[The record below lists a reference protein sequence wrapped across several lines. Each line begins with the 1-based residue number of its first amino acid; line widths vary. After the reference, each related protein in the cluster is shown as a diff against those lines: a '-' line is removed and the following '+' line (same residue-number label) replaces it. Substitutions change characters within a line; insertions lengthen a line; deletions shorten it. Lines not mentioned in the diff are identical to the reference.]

1 MTSSQ
6 KKTRGTPRR
15 KGGFREGL
23 KGASLA
29 FKKGKIDVTFLILI
43 LLILVTGLIML
54 FSASFPF
61 AYYNEGNSY
70 HFILRQA
77 MWALMG
83 VVGMI
88 AISYFDY
95 HLLRKL
101 IKPMVI
107 VTFLLMFVP
116 RIYPPTKGV
125 YRWIYLGS
133 FSFQPS
139 EIAKFVVIVLF
150 AHLLA
155 KNYAK
160 IQAPVSVRFKPS
172 DSASKRRRKNR
183 WAKIWNELK
192 YGVVPFFLVFAVV
205 IAQMMLQKHLS
216 GTILILLIGFVLMFV
231 GGTPLKYFAVG
242 GGFAAAALTY
252 VVFFTDILTYATSR
266 LEGWLDPTLDITGT
280 TFQTYQSLLAIASGG
295 LMGTGFGASRQKY
308 LYVPEPQN
316 DFIFSIIC
324 EELGFIGAVA
334 VVLLFVLLVWRG
346 FVIALHAKDRFGALL
361 AVGLVF
367 QVGLQAML
375 NIAVVTNTIPN
386 TGISLPFF
394 SYGGTSL
401 VMLLWQMGLVLS
413 VSRFSRLEK
422 T

>member
-1 MTSSQ
+1 M
-6 KKTRGTPRR
+6 
-15 KGGFREGL
+15 
-23 KGASLA
+23 
-29 FKKGKIDVTFLILI
+29 
-43 LLILVTGLIML
+43 
-54 FSASFPF
+54 
-61 AYYNEGNSY
+61 
-70 HFILRQA
+70 
-77 MWALMG
+77 
-83 VVGMI
+83 
-88 AISYFDY
+88 
-95 HLLRKL
+95 
-101 IKPMVI
+101 
-107 VTFLLMFVP
+107 
-116 RIYPPTKGV
+116 
-125 YRWIYLGS
+125 
-133 FSFQPS
+133 
-139 EIAKFVVIVLF
+139 VIVLF

>member
-1 MTSSQ
+1 
-6 KKTRGTPRR
+6 
-15 KGGFREGL
+15 
-23 KGASLA
+23 
-29 FKKGKIDVTFLILI
+29 
-43 LLILVTGLIML
+43 
-54 FSASFPF
+54 
-61 AYYNEGNSY
+61 
-70 HFILRQA
+70 
-77 MWALMG
+77 
-83 VVGMI
+83 
-88 AISYFDY
+88 
-95 HLLRKL
+95 
-101 IKPMVI
+101 
-107 VTFLLMFVP
+107 
-116 RIYPPTKGV
+116 
-125 YRWIYLGS
+125 
-133 FSFQPS
+133 
-139 EIAKFVVIVLF
+139 
-150 AHLLA
+150 
-155 KNYAK
+155 
-160 IQAPVSVRFKPS
+160 
-172 DSASKRRRKNR
+172 
-183 WAKIWNELK
+183 
-192 YGVVPFFLVFAVV
+192 
-205 IAQMMLQKHLS
+205 
-216 GTILILLIGFVLMFV
+216 MFV